1 MKRCRRL
8 LLAGFGPVVLAGC
21 LRRDPRIGLELDYE
35 SSTAAVVNGL
45 WFDDRSLFGSREALL
60 HIGPN
65 GAKHEAMQL
74 DFGTESV
81 PAIVRARW
89 RYEATDPVDE
99 AAFQSLPDDRLPWRE
114 AEDSAALRAAM
125 TPEALVLLRDDPDR
139 HRLRLVL
146 RFDRARLWLKWQVRQ
161 WR

>member
-1 MKRCRRL
+1 MNRRRRL
-8 LLAGFGPVVLAGC
+8 LLATPGLAVLAGC
-21 LRRDPRIGLELDYE
+21 LRRDPRIGLELVYE
-35 SSTAAVVNGL
+35 AAAPVVVGQL
-45 WFDDRSLFGSREALL
+45 WFDDAPMLASRGAEL
-60 HIGPN
+60 HVSPHST
-65 GAKHEAMQL
+65 AHEAR
-74 DFGTESV
+74 FTPSGAVV
-81 PAIVRARW
+81 PAIVGARW